1 MATSA
6 NDLPSLTIGSGVTAK
21 GVLHVPGKATVYGTI
36 EGELTADE
44 VLVGSTGKFN
54 GKLKARRVD
63 VLGQL
68 GQTIDCQESLVIR
81 QTGKVTG
88 KLEYSEIE
96 IEKGGEIEGALHQGS
111 EPGGT
116 NTASSGT
123 NHQAKPAGT

>member
-44 VLVGSTGKFN
+44 VLVGSTGK
-54 GKLKARRVD
+54 ARRVD

-68 GQTIDCQESLVIR
+68 GETIDCQESLVIR
-81 QTGKVTG
+81 QSGKVSG
-88 KLEYSEIE
+88 KLDYSEIE
-96 IEKGGEIEGALHQGS
+96 IEKGGEFVGQL
-111 EPGGT
+111 
-116 NTASSGT
+116 NKR
-123 NHQAKPAGT
+123 N

>member
-21 GVLHVPGKATVYGTI
+21 GVLHVPGKATVHGTI

-44 VLVGSTGKFN
+44 VLVGTTGKVH

-68 GQTIDCQESLVIR
+68 GEAIDCQESLVIR
-81 QTGKVTG
+81 QTGKVFG
-88 KLEYSEIE
+88 KLDYSEIE
-96 IEKGGEIEGALHQGS
+96 IEKGGEFVGQLNKRS
-111 EPGGT
+111 
-116 NTASSGT
+116 
-123 NHQAKPAGT
+123 

>member
-44 VLVGSTGKFN
+44 VLVGSTGKVQ

-96 IEKGGEIEGALHQGS
+96 IEKGGEFVGQLNKRG
-111 EPGGT
+111 
-116 NTASSGT
+116 
-123 NHQAKPAGT
+123 

>member
-44 VLVGSTGKFN
+44 VLVGSTGKVQ

-68 GQTIDCQESLVIR
+68 GETIDCQESLVIR
-81 QTGKVTG
+81 QSGKVSG
-88 KLEYSEIE
+88 RLDYSEIE
-96 IEKGGEIEGALHQGS
+96 IEKGGEFVGQLNKRG
-111 EPGGT
+111 
-116 NTASSGT
+116 
-123 NHQAKPAGT
+123 